1 MKIAVIGVGTAGIMS
16 LCHLNKWVG
25 NSTTTI
31 TAIYDPSQP
40 ILGVGETSQ
49 PMFVTNLY
57 DGAKFVYMNDAA
69 EIDATMKLGGFWK
82 NWRSNDFNP
91 YLEPPAYAIHFDNF
105 KLKEFCFARFQ
116 KLYNNSFNIL
126 EGSVSRIV
134 NNYSYASVTVNNI
147 EHKFDFVI
155 DCRGYPT
162 DYTDYTVFSET
173 VNRCLVSPIAEP
185 GNWNTTINQAHKNG
199 WMFGIPLQSRQGW
212 GYLYNDTITEKSDA
226 IADFN
231 HILNRT
237 NLEFKEF
244 SFKSYRANT
253 FFDGRILK
261 NGNRAFFFEPLEGLA
276 GFFYD
281 ATLRYFID
289 YLNNSLTISQIN
301 ENLTNVA
308 NDAEIFINFIYHGG
322 STFDTPFW
330 NMIKEKSKN
339 KLQSSLRWGEI
350 VKNVNFHLKNG
361 KNLPLATTTG
371 RWSPEHWLYW
381 QQNLGYKIFTQ

>member
-1 MKIAVIGVGTAGIMS
+1 MKIAVIGIGTAGIMS
-16 LCHLNKWVG
+16 LCHLNKWIG

-31 TAIYDPSQP
+31 TSIYDPSHP

-57 DGAKFVYMNDAA
+57 DGAKFVFMNDASK
-69 EIDATMKLGGFWK
+69 IDATMKLGGSWK
-82 NWRSNDFNP
+82 NWRVNEFNP

-116 KLYNNSFNIL
+116 ELYKESFAIL
-126 EGSVSRIV
+126 EGSVSNVV
-134 NNYSYASVTVNNI
+134 NNYSHASVTVNNI

-162 DYTDYTVFSET
+162 DYNDYTMFSET
-173 VNRCLVSPIAEP
+173 VNHCLVYPINEP

-212 GYLYNDTITEKSDA
+212 GYLYNDNITEKSDA

-231 HILNRT
+231 QILNKSS
-237 NLEFKEF
+237 LEFKEF
-244 SFKSYRANT
+244 SFKSYKANT

-281 ATLRYFID
+281 TTLRYFID

-308 NDAEIFINFIYHGG
+308 DDAEIFINFIYHGG

-330 NMIKEKSKN
+330 NITKEKSKN
-339 KLQSSLRWGEI
+339 KLQDSLRWKEI
-350 VKNVNFHLKNG
+350 VKNVNFHLKHG
-361 KNLPLATTTG
+361 KNRPLTTTTG

-381 QQNLGYKIFTQ
+381 QQHLRYNIFNS